1 MIETVIVWAIAVVVV
16 IGVLAAVVEL
26 RRIGDL
32 LEAVNHALERI
43 AVELKRTR

>member
-1 MIETVIVWAIAVVVV
+1 MIETVIVWAAVVVVV

-26 RRIGDL
+26 RRMGDL